1 MLVGLRNFSQ
11 VQSNNY
17 SQAKNNAQYFNNR
30 TSVGDTV
37 HFTGMSKP
45 SQYKNIFEFL
55 AAKVLST
62 KKKIISE
69 DELSA
74 TNIKKGVETVFNP
87 ETIYGP
93 YTKAK
98 HSEIKWQ
105 AYVPEDVKQFSV
117 DKINDARVERLSK
130 WKNVLEGSEKEF
142 DEQIP
147 DTLKKKLND
156 NKSLRIVI
164 WNAVNSEIKTN
175 NRHIPVPFNAKALE
189 QTIKGFEAIA
199 PLDRKVRCKDISF
212 IEMYTH
218 RLRDNILMEKG
229 VSDEAKSVWVRI
241 PSIKHDPKNK
251 AKNISDVETLSY
263 RNWCTR
269 SSVDKAEDVLKD
281 GDFYIY
287 LERGKNDMWQ
297 PLIGMASF
305 EDKISQIQGADNNN
319 IIPLK
324 QLPKVKEFIKS
335 KKLKCQSGIVDEGP
349 RANQQI
355 LISEK
360 LSEQRPNLEKS
371 FEKALK
377 TDDIPMVF
385 EYLDKPMKVLDNG
398 TYEIKGYKPT
408 YLADKNK
415 GITLP
420 LNMMGVNEDKLL
432 ENVSVVRGD
441 LILDN
446 KDVLL
451 NSHITKIPEK
461 LEKVTGKISCNRA
474 QYEQF
479 GDRLQQIAQ
488 NPKAITVHE
497 WQ

>member
-1 MLVGLRNFSQ
+1 MLVGLRSFTQ
-11 VQSNNY
+11 VQANNN
-17 SQAKNNAQYFNNR
+17 QKFNNQR
-30 TSVGDTV
+30 FNYNKGLTRDTV
-37 HFTGMSKP
+37 SFTGMSKP
-45 SQYKNIFEFL
+45 SQYKSVFEYL
-55 AAKVLST
+55 AAKVLSG
-62 KKKIISE
+62 KKKIINE

-74 TNIKKGVETVFNP
+74 NNIKKGIDEIFSP
-87 ETIYGP
+87 ETMYGP
-93 YTKAK
+93 CTKAK
-98 HSEIKWQ
+98 SSEIKWQ
-105 AYVPEDVKQFSV
+105 PYVPEDVKQNSV
-117 DKINDARVERLSK
+117 DKINDAREARLNK
-130 WKNVLEGSEKEF
+130 WKSVLEGVSQD
-142 DEQIP
+142 DENEVSP
-147 DTLKKKLND
+147 TLKKKLKD

-164 WNAVNSEIKTN
+164 WNAVNSEVKTN

-189 QTIKGFEAIA
+189 QTIEGFEAIA

-212 IEMYTH
+212 LEMYAH

-229 VSDEAKSVWVRI
+229 VSDNEKSVWVRI

-251 AKNISDVETLSY
+251 SKNISDVETLSY
-263 RNWCTR
+263 KNWCTR
-269 SSVDKAEDVLKD
+269 SNVDKAEDVLKD

-305 EDKISQIQGADNNN
+305 EDKISQIQGAENNN

-324 QLPKVKEFIKS
+324 QLPKVKAFIQS

-355 LISEK
+355 IISEK
-360 LSEQRPNLEKS
+360 LLEQRPNLDKS
-371 FEKALK
+371 FDKALK
-377 TDDIPMVF
+377 TNDIPMIF
-385 EYLDKPMKVLDNG
+385 EYLDKPAKTLEDG
-398 TYEIKGYKPT
+398 TLEIKGYKPS
-408 YLADKNK
+408 YVADKNK

-432 ENVSVVRGD
+432 ENVSVINGD

-446 KDVLL
+446 RDSSF
-451 NSHITKIPEK
+451 NSHITKFPEK
-461 LEKVTGKISCNRA
+461 LKKVTGKITCNKA

-479 GDRLQQIAQ
+479 GEQLQQVAVDS
-488 NPKAITVHE
+488 KKITVHN

>member
-1 MLVGLRNFSQ
+1 M
-11 VQSNNY
+11 
-17 SQAKNNAQYFNNR
+17 
-30 TSVGDTV
+30 
-37 HFTGMSKP
+37 
-45 SQYKNIFEFL
+45 
-55 AAKVLST
+55 
-62 KKKIISE
+62 
-69 DELSA
+69 
-74 TNIKKGVETVFNP
+74 
-87 ETIYGP
+87 
-93 YTKAK
+93 
-98 HSEIKWQ
+98 
-105 AYVPEDVKQFSV
+105 
-117 DKINDARVERLSK
+117 
-130 WKNVLEGSEKEF
+130 
-142 DEQIP
+142 
-147 DTLKKKLND
+147 
-156 NKSLRIVI
+156 
-164 WNAVNSEIKTN
+164 
-175 NRHIPVPFNAKALE
+175 
-189 QTIKGFEAIA
+189 
-199 PLDRKVRCKDISF
+199 
-212 IEMYTH
+212 
-218 RLRDNILMEKG
+218 
-229 VSDEAKSVWVRI
+229 
-241 PSIKHDPKNK
+241 
-251 AKNISDVETLSY
+251 
-263 RNWCTR
+263 
-269 SSVDKAEDVLKD
+269 
-281 GDFYIY
+281 
-287 LERGKNDMWQ
+287 
-297 PLIGMASF
+297 
-305 EDKISQIQGADNNN
+305 
-319 IIPLK
+319 K
-324 QLPKVKEFIKS
+324 QLPKVKEFLKS

-479 GDRLQQIAQ
+479 GDRLQQVAQ

-497 WQ
+497 

>member
-1 MLVGLRNFSQ
+1 MLVGLRNFTQ
-11 VQSNNY
+11 IQPNNNK
-17 SQAKNNAQYFNNR
+17 QKFNTPQFNYNR
-30 TSVGDTV
+30 GMANDTV

-55 AAKVLST
+55 AAKVLLN
-62 KKKIISE
+62 KKKLISE
-69 DELSA
+69 DKLSA

-105 AYVPEDVKQFSV
+105 PYVPEDVKQYSV
-117 DKINDARVERLSK
+117 DKINDARVERLDK
-130 WKNVLEGSEKEF
+130 WKSVLEGTLH
-142 DEQIP
+142 DEENEISP
-147 DTLKKKLND
+147 ALKKKLKD

-164 WNAVNSEIKTN
+164 WNAVTSEVKTN

-189 QTIKGFEAIA
+189 QTIKGFESIA

-212 IEMYTH
+212 IEMYAH

-229 VSDEAKSVWVRI
+229 VSDDAKSVWVRI

-251 AKNISDVETLSY
+251 SKNISNVETLSY
-263 RNWCTR
+263 KNWCTR
-269 SSVDKAEDVLKD
+269 SNVDKAEDVLKD

-287 LERGKNDMWQ
+287 LERGKNNMWQ

-305 EDKISQIQGADNNN
+305 EDKISQVQGADNNN

-335 KKLKCQSGIVDEGP
+335 KNLKCQSGIVDEGP

-355 LISEK
+355 MISEK
-360 LSEQRPNLEKS
+360 LLEQRPNLDKT
-371 FEKALK
+371 FDKALK
-377 TDDIPMVF
+377 TNDVPMIF
-385 EYLDKPMKVLDNG
+385 EYLDKPVKTLEDG
-398 TYEIKGYKPT
+398 TFEIKGYKPS
-408 YLADKNK
+408 YVADKNK
-415 GITLP
+415 GISLP

-432 ENVSVVRGD
+432 ENVSVIKGD

-446 KDVLL
+446 KDSLF
-451 NSHITKIPEK
+451 NSHISKFPEK
-461 LEKVTGKISCNRA
+461 LQTVTGKISCNRA

-479 GDRLQQIAQ
+479 GDRLQQVAQ

>member
-1 MLVGLRNFSQ
+1 M
-11 VQSNNY
+11 
-17 SQAKNNAQYFNNR
+17 
-30 TSVGDTV
+30 
-37 HFTGMSKP
+37 
-45 SQYKNIFEFL
+45 
-55 AAKVLST
+55 
-62 KKKIISE
+62 
-69 DELSA
+69 
-74 TNIKKGVETVFNP
+74 
-87 ETIYGP
+87 
-93 YTKAK
+93 
-98 HSEIKWQ
+98 
-105 AYVPEDVKQFSV
+105 
-117 DKINDARVERLSK
+117 
-130 WKNVLEGSEKEF
+130 
-142 DEQIP
+142 
-147 DTLKKKLND
+147 
-156 NKSLRIVI
+156 
-164 WNAVNSEIKTN
+164 
-175 NRHIPVPFNAKALE
+175 
-189 QTIKGFEAIA
+189 
-199 PLDRKVRCKDISF
+199 
-212 IEMYTH
+212 
-218 RLRDNILMEKG
+218 
-229 VSDEAKSVWVRI
+229 
-241 PSIKHDPKNK
+241 
-251 AKNISDVETLSY
+251 
-263 RNWCTR
+263 
-269 SSVDKAEDVLKD
+269 
-281 GDFYIY
+281 
-287 LERGKNDMWQ
+287 
-297 PLIGMASF
+297 IGMASF

-335 KKLKCQSGIVDEGP
+335 KNLKCQSGIVDEGP

-355 LISEK
+355 LISDK
-360 LSEQRPNLEKS
+360 LLEQRPNLEKS

-415 GITLP
+415 GIALP

-479 GDRLQQIAQ
+479 GDRLQQVAQ

>member
-17 SQAKNNAQYFNNR
+17 SQAKNNTLYFNNR

-349 RANQQI
+349 RAN
-355 LISEK
+355 
-360 LSEQRPNLEKS
+360 
-371 FEKALK
+371 
-377 TDDIPMVF
+377 
-385 EYLDKPMKVLDNG
+385 G

-479 GDRLQQIAQ
+479 GDRLQQVAQ

-497 WQ
+497 

>member
-1 MLVGLRNFSQ
+1 
-11 VQSNNY
+11 
-17 SQAKNNAQYFNNR
+17 
-30 TSVGDTV
+30 
-37 HFTGMSKP
+37 
-45 SQYKNIFEFL
+45 
-55 AAKVLST
+55 
-62 KKKIISE
+62 
-69 DELSA
+69 
-74 TNIKKGVETVFNP
+74 
-87 ETIYGP
+87 
-93 YTKAK
+93 
-98 HSEIKWQ
+98 
-105 AYVPEDVKQFSV
+105 
-117 DKINDARVERLSK
+117 
-130 WKNVLEGSEKEF
+130 
-142 DEQIP
+142 
-147 DTLKKKLND
+147 
-156 NKSLRIVI
+156 
-164 WNAVNSEIKTN
+164 
-175 NRHIPVPFNAKALE
+175 
-189 QTIKGFEAIA
+189 
-199 PLDRKVRCKDISF
+199 
-212 IEMYTH
+212 
-218 RLRDNILMEKG
+218 
-229 VSDEAKSVWVRI
+229 
-241 PSIKHDPKNK
+241 
-251 AKNISDVETLSY
+251 
-263 RNWCTR
+263 
-269 SSVDKAEDVLKD
+269 
-281 GDFYIY
+281 
-287 LERGKNDMWQ
+287 MWQ

-305 EDKISQIQGADNNN
+305 EDKMSQIQGADNNN

-360 LSEQRPNLEKS
+360 LLEQRPNLEKS

-479 GDRLQQIAQ
+479 GDRLQQVAQ

-497 WQ
+497 